1 MWCCGGDSSIKSSRS
16 PVCQPLL
23 QTYIKSTRW
32 SICELRTGT
41 SSTICQKPIPHVM
54 YPHKFYSFQT
64 IMRKFPEN
72 RSTMLAPKYELLLI
86 DFKSC
91 HNARVPKGED
101 LEFRKIKSSTYKICS
116 RIVSSD
122 NLVG

>member
-1 MWCCGGDSSIKSSRS
+1 MLLLWGGDSSIKSSRS

-23 QTYIKSTRW
+23 QTYITSTRW
-32 SICELRTGT
+32 SICELRTRT
-41 SSTICQKPIPHVM
+41 SSTICQNPIPH
-54 YPHKFYSFQT
+54 KFSSFQT
-64 IMRKFPEN
+64 VMTKFSEN

-91 HNARVPKGED
+91 NNARVPEGED

-116 RIVSSD
+116 RTVSSD